1 MNVVILV
8 LISFAIID
16 VVNFVVFILKG
27 TGIQLI
33 LITDEES
40 YPTVNSILYYNIGK
54 IIVTKLTHNQYL
66 FSASKQ
72 RQMLIFYE

>member
-54 IIVTKLTHNQYL
+54 IIVTKHN
-66 FSASKQ
+66 S
-72 RQMLIFYE
+72 